1 MMMSP
6 KANISMKHR
15 DACLASGI
23 RRLVLRIW
31 QCSVAVSCVFFTSP
45 FICAAAD
52 TAKKKGALLKS
63 YDFSAGKLGKEFMVK
78 RGKWKVEGGALSAK
92 EIKSQHHAAS
102 CHLIQKTTD
111 AVVEFRFK
119 ITADG
124 AKINLGFNPAKNAL
138 DKVGHL
144 HAVTISSKVVMMIMA
159 PGKKKPKENPGAKL
173 GRAEVKLKTNTWYQF
188 KLVNIGDE
196 CRLSIDGKQL
206 IVGKHA
212 DIAVRKPIIIFRA
225 FGEGIRIDD
234 IKVWEIKK

>member
-1 MMMSP
+1 M
-6 KANISMKHR
+6 
-15 DACLASGI
+15 
-23 RRLVLRIW
+23 
-31 QCSVAVSCVFFTSP
+31 
-45 FICAAAD
+45 
-52 TAKKKGALLKS
+52 
-63 YDFSAGKLGKEFMVK
+63 
-78 RGKWKVEGGALSAK
+78 
-92 EIKSQHHAAS
+92 
-102 CHLIQKTTD
+102 
-111 AVVEFRFK
+111 VEFRFK